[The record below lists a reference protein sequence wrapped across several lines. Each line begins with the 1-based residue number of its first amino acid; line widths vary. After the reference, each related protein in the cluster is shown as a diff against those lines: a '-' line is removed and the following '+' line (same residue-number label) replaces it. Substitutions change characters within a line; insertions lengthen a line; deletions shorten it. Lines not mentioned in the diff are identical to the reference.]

1 VVKEKW
7 ILFEVQFKNFYV
19 NTSENLI
26 PNVVEFICHK
36 NAKHVCVASH
46 VKHNLLNES
55 SPVKAKHHH

>member
-7 ILFEVQFKNFYV
+7 ILFEVQFKNFHV

-36 NAKHVCVASH
+36 NAKHVYVASH

-55 SPVKAKHHH
+55 SPIKAKQHH